1 MSNIITEFIKKED
14 KYFIEFLANF
24 EIIGLTIAS
33 IIGLSISSLS
43 KTFTEEIIM
52 PFIEPLIS
60 IYDWK
65 NYRIQ
70 IGNADLGV
78 GLFTS
83 DFINLLIIAL
93 TMFIVYSFFKYY
105 LSDIIDNKSLWRNQI
120 VELEKK
126 NNNEL
131 NNIHNELKELK
142 DVLISEHKK
151 KKQNEI

>member
-1 MSNIITEFIKKED
+1 MSNTISEFIKNED

-33 IIGLSISSLS
+33 IIGLSITSLS

-60 IYDWK
+60 VYDWK

-70 IGNADLGV
+70 IGNADLGI

-83 DFINLLIIAL
+83 DLVNLLLIAF

-105 LSDIIDNKSLWRNQI
+105 LSNIIDNKSLWRNQLI
-120 VELEKK
+120 ELEKT
-126 NNNEL
+126 NNNQL

-142 DVLISEHKK
+142 TVLIADHNK

>member
-1 MSNIITEFIKKED
+1 MYNTISEFIKNED

-33 IIGLSISSLS
+33 IIGLSITSLS

-60 IYDWK
+60 VYDWK

-70 IGNADLGV
+70 LGNADLGI
-78 GLFTS
+78 GLFIS
-83 DFINLLIIAL
+83 DLVNLLLIAF

-105 LSDIIDNKSLWRNQI
+105 LSSIIDNKSSWRNQLI
-120 VELEKK
+120 KLEKT
-126 NNNEL
+126 NNNQL

-142 DVLISEHKK
+142 TVLIAEHNK

>member
-1 MSNIITEFIKKED
+1 MSNTINEFIKNED

-33 IIGLSISSLS
+33 IIGLSITSLS

-60 IYDWK
+60 VNDWK
-65 NYRIQ
+65 KYRIQ
-70 IGNADLGV
+70 IGNSDLGI

-83 DFINLLIIAL
+83 DLVNLLLIAF

-105 LSDIIDNKSLWRNQI
+105 LSNIIDNKGSWRNQLI
-120 VELEKK
+120 KLEET
-126 NNNEL
+126 NNNQL

-142 DVLISEHKK
+142 TVLITDHNK

>member
-1 MSNIITEFIKKED
+1 MSNIISEFIKKED
-14 KYFIEFLANF
+14 KHFIEFLANF
-24 EIIGLTIAS
+24 EIIGLTLAS
-33 IIGLSISSLS
+33 IIGLSITALS

-60 IYDWK
+60 MYDWK
-65 NYRIQ
+65 NYRVQ
-70 IGNADLGV
+70 IGNADLGI

-83 DFINLLIIAL
+83 DFINLLLIAL

-105 LSDIIDNKSLWRNQI
+105 LSDVIDNKSLWRNQI
-120 VELEKK
+120 IELEKT

-131 NNIHNELKELK
+131 NNIHSELKELK
-142 DVLISEHKK
+142 DVLIAEHKK